1 LEQKYRKSALPFMA
15 GFAKSSVATS
25 FRGCVK
31 TMNIIDLNLKLNS
44 SKLPLPL
51 GEGWGEGQQNI
62 LFSTFHTASLTH
74 GTFWLKP

>member
-25 FRGCVK
+25 FRGSVK
-31 TMNIIDLNLKLNS
+31 SHIIDLNLKLNS

-51 GEGWGEGQQNI
+51 GEGWGEGQMINI
-62 LFSTFHTASLTH
+62 Y
-74 GTFWLKP
+74 

>member
-1 LEQKYRKSALPFMA
+1 MMLIASFLREPQPTNRYIHI
-15 GFAKSSVATS
+15 SVATS

-31 TMNIIDLNLKLNS
+31 INIIDLNLKLNS

-74 GTFWLKP
+74 GMK